1 MSEPEE
7 TKPKQ
12 KRTRATKPHTLLIPH
27 YNDTYQDGPT
37 QKGLYK
43 YEICIDECARGT
55 LCYSTCI
62 GAVVLSRDLSNFCMD
77 EIKDSKKFTSKAKL
91 KQVAEYILSQTGKCI
106 VAHSIV
112 EIDAQEI
119 DRINILQ
126 AVFKGMHACIHSI
139 LGELE
144 ALELS
149 QGRDWNPFRDVLILV
164 DGDKFKPYYLYNE
177 ETESI
182 QELTNIT
189 VEQGDSKYV
198 GIACAS
204 IIAKN
209 RHDDLIWELCKQY
222 PELDI
227 RYDLSNNVGYGT
239 KKHLDGIRE
248 HGISQFHRRTFGI
261 CKTAPLN
268 RVSSANAEDV

>member
-1 MSEPEE
+1 
-7 TKPKQ
+7 
-12 KRTRATKPHTLLIPH
+12 
-27 YNDTYQDGPT
+27 
-37 QKGLYK
+37 
-43 YEICIDECARGT
+43 
-55 LCYSTCI
+55 
-62 GAVVLSRDLSNFCMD
+62 
-77 EIKDSKKFTSKAKL
+77 
-91 KQVAEYILSQTGKCI
+91 
-106 VAHSIV
+106 
-112 EIDAQEI
+112 
-119 DRINILQ
+119 
-126 AVFKGMHACIHSI
+126 MHACIHSI